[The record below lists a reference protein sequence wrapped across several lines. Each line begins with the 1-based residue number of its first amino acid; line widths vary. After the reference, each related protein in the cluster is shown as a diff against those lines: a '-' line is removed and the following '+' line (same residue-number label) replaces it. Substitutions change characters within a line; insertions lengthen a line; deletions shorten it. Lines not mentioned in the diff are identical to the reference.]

1 MRGARVAVGVF
12 ALVVAACTS
21 STQDEAAPACGGTS
35 PENLV
40 SETAPSGGSCPSN
53 PQTLVGTG
61 TEGQSCSSSSDC
73 APECCPCPGT
83 GTSALVAECNGNCVA
98 GSTACCLYQ
107 QQCGQ

>member
-1 MRGARVAVGVF
+1 MF